1 MIDLL
6 LGNWIEQPLVVLDV
20 ETTGFSA
27 EYDRVVEVAAVRVER
42 GRIIDSWSTLMDP
55 GRPIPRGA
63 QKAHGITDL
72 DVYMKPKFVHVVSK
86 LIEITRGALPVAYS
100 AEFDKRMLGAEMDRC
115 GLALTAPSHPTF
127 DPRWP
132 WIDPLIWVRDL
143 DGGPVNRSNNT
154 LADACSRRGIT
165 IANAH
170 RALDDAEATAQLIL
184 MMARQ
189 IGPMTATQLLYL
201 QKDRALRWAAA
212 KRKTG

>member
-6 LGNWIEQPLVVLDV
+6 LGNWMEQPLVVLDV
-20 ETTGFSA
+20 ETTGFSSD
-27 EYDRVVEVAAVRVER
+27 YDRVVEVAAVRVER
-42 GRIIDSWSTLMDP
+42 GRIIDSWSALVDP
-55 GRPIPRGA
+55 GRPIPRNA

-72 DVYMKPKFVHVVSK
+72 DVYMKPKFLHVVSK
-86 LIEITRGALPVAYS
+86 LVSFTRNALPVAYS

-115 GLALTAPSHPTF
+115 SIALTASTHPMF

-132 WIDPLIWVRDL
+132 WIDPLIWVRDM
-143 DGGPVNRSNNT
+143 DGGAVNRSGNK
-154 LADACSRRGIT
+154 LADACARRGIT
-165 IANAH
+165 ITNAH

-201 QKDRALRWAAA
+201 QNDRAQRWAAA
-212 KRKTG
+212 KKKAG